1 MLQEG
6 GLYLKNIS
14 IRRLISFAAFGLFC
28 CSIAVTGA
36 EDNPALPFAHMIAN
50 VPWHQQQNALFCGE
64 GDLEIVYD
72 YLGPDIDQKE
82 IADVARSS
90 SSGTWTYDMVRSGQF
105 SYLSAAQGRFFPNSV
120 PRAGYPERQLGYA
133 AFSYSSDTFWFPELK
148 SLVAADIPVIV
159 LMTFEPTGGIGH
171 YRVAIGYNDTE
182 EAIYFSDPWGRDEK
196 HKTNRTG
203 ITRWTYDEFQNGWN
217 YSAAG
222 EGHPYFGM
230 VILPWKVNV
239 AANGKLTLGST
250 ISITAKV
257 TYPCP
262 NPFNGSLFPA
272 RNCRAN
278 ITLPHGMR
286 LLSGSSNI
294 ALDDIKAGST
304 ATCSW
309 KARIDG
315 PVSGKSINV
324 EAKGLV
330 SGHVSEA
337 RWTGESVNY
346 PPYNYTDAIGGNGSI
361 ALWFN
366 NFFIF
371 SFRQLRIYSDSQGT
385 AYLARMSQLRDYF
398 LVFYRRKNLN

>member
-1 MLQEG
+1 MIKLA
-6 GLYLKNIS
+6 IF
-14 IRRLISFAAFGLFC
+14 IAFSLFC

-36 EDNPALPFAHMIAN
+36 GDHPTLPLAHMIAN

-90 SSGTWTYDMVRSGQF
+90 SSGTWTYDMVRAGQF
-105 SYLSAAQGRFFPNSV
+105 SYLSKAQGRFFPNSV
-120 PRAGYPERQLGYA
+120 PAAGYPERPLGYA
-133 AFSYSSDTFWFPELK
+133 AFSYSADRSWLPELR
-148 SLVAADIPVIV
+148 SLVAANIPVIV

-182 EAIYFSDPWGRDEK
+182 GAIYFSDPWGRDEK

-203 ITRWTYDEFQNGWN
+203 ITKWTYDEFQSGWN

-230 VILPWKVNV
+230 MILPWKVNV
-239 AANGKLTLGST
+239 TANVKLNPGST
-250 ISITAKV
+250 TIITARV

-262 NPFNGSLFPA
+262 SPFNSSLFPA
-272 RNCRAN
+272 KNCQAN
-278 ITLPHGMR
+278 ITLPDGMR
-286 LLSGSSNI
+286 LLSGPANI
-294 ALDDIKAGST
+294 SLGDIKAGST
-304 ATCSW
+304 ATASW

-315 PVSGKSINV
+315 PVNGKSIKV

-330 SGHVSEA
+330 FGQLQEA
-337 RWTGESVNY
+337 RWTGESVYY
-346 PPYNYTDAIGGNGSI
+346 PPYNYTDAIGGNGSM
-361 ALWFN
+361 AL
-366 NFFIF
+366 
-371 SFRQLRIYSDSQGT
+371 
-385 AYLARMSQLRDYF
+385 
-398 LVFYRRKNLN
+398 